1 VNPRMQSQQQQQQHF
16 ELERMRAL
24 RASHPLNPSPA
35 LINPVHG
42 RRGPFLTV
50 QDLGARHDSSQ
61 LEHLIRQRREQQQA
75 SALSGSFSGGAH
87 TMDNMRVGM
96 RDPNFLPHHGTLLTS
111 QLQAKFLRSR
121 LGSALSSR
129 EDMHTLRRE
138 LQFRQQHDTGPIGR
152 FRNLAGPGAYP
163 HSLFNAP
170 NIFNKRSLEA
180 LQQQQHQQQ
189 NIAFQ
194 QLRLENQRRR
204 QKMLQMNQQHHH
216 QQQLE
221 SLAQSRVTSA
231 NSALLNQALSTSKP
245 LTTVLPTSRPPQ
257 AVVADSIADMARSIA
272 FPSPAASA
280 PTVID
285 IS

>member
-1 VNPRMQSQQQQQQHF
+1 MHRDYLNGYVSSSRQCHC
-16 ELERMRAL
+16 LAL
-24 RASHPLNPSPA
+24 TRPYVGSHS
-35 LINPVHG
+35 
-42 RRGPFLTV
+42 V

-152 FRNLAGPGAYP
+152 FRNVR
-163 HSLFNAP
+163 SVF
-170 NIFNKRSLEA
+170 IKR
-180 LQQQQHQQQ
+180 
-189 NIAFQ
+189 
-194 QLRLENQRRR
+194 
-204 QKMLQMNQQHHH
+204 
-216 QQQLE
+216 
-221 SLAQSRVTSA
+221 
-231 NSALLNQALSTSKP
+231 
-245 LTTVLPTSRPPQ
+245 
-257 AVVADSIADMARSIA
+257 
-272 FPSPAASA
+272 
-280 PTVID
+280 
-285 IS
+285 